1 MFIDASNDFDKVKTQ
16 NKQLPEHIDKILA
29 AFTGRINLDKYAKV
43 ASMADIK
50 ANDFNLNIPRYV
62 DTFEAE
68 AEIDLNAVAN
78 ELRQLE
84 QASVDVDAQIAA
96 FCAELGIEN
105 PFAEVQHERA

>member
-1 MFIDASNDFDKVKTQ
+1 MTQDKLSPKYSGR
-16 NKQLPEHIDKILA
+16 
-29 AFTGRINLDKYAKV
+29 FT
-43 ASMADIK
+43 DIK

-78 ELRQLE
+78 ELRLLE
-84 QASVDVDAQIAA
+84 QANVAVDAQIAA

-105 PFAEVQHERA
+105 PFAEVQYERA

>member
-1 MFIDASNDFDKVKTQ
+1 
-16 NKQLPEHIDKILA
+16 
-29 AFTGRINLDKYAKV
+29 
-43 ASMADIK
+43 MADIK

-84 QASVDVDAQIAA
+84 RASGGCGCTDCGFLCGVGHRKP
-96 FCAELGIEN
+96 FC
-105 PFAEVQHERA
+105 